1 MYLDLEEN
9 RNDLEESK
17 WESKKQKKDEE
28 WIEYIHIHLKSFS
41 DSSSDVREHKFG
53 VNQVLENI
61 SSIFF
66 PKGNWV
72 MKSIKNTLPN
82 WKLKGRLGKT
92 NVITQTVIWSRHQG

>member
-1 MYLDLEEN
+1 M
-9 RNDLEESK
+9 R
-17 WESKKQKKDEE
+17 KQKTKKNEE
-28 WIEYIHIHLKSFS
+28 WIEDIHTHFKRFS

-61 SSIFF
+61 STIFF
-66 PKGNWV
+66 PKGNLV

-92 NVITQTVIWSRHQG
+92 NVIIQTVIWSRHQG